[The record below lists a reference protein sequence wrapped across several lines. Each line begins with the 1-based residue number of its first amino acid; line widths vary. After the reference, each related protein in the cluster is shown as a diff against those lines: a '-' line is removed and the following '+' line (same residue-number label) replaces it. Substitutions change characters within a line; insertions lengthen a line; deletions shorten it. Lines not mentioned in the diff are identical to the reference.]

1 MNSTIP
7 LLGGVP
13 FYGGEGAFRIFFD
26 TLRKSP
32 RKKNKKMRS
41 SRRPVENTGL
51 IRMTYEVAEIV
62 MSSNQRVV
70 EFLAMT
76 DLNWA

>member
-1 MNSTIP
+1 
-7 LLGGVP
+7 
-13 FYGGEGAFRIFFD
+13 
-26 TLRKSP
+26 
-32 RKKNKKMRS
+32 
-41 SRRPVENTGL
+41 
-51 IRMTYEVAEIV
+51 MTYEVAEIV

>member
-1 MNSTIP
+1 VP
-7 LLGGVP
+7 L
-13 FYGGEGAFRIFFD
+13 YGGEGAFRIFFD